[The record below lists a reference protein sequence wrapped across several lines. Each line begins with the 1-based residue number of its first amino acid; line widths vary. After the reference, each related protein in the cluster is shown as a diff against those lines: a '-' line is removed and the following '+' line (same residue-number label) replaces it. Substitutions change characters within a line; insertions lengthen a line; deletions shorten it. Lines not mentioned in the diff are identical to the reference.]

1 MKITVVGAGTAG
13 AFAGAWAKKNFP
25 DATVTQIYSKDI
37 PAIGVGESVT
47 PHVWAFLQE
56 FGIDQSTWMKDVNS
70 EFKLSNCF
78 EGWTTTDQHFGFT
91 YNKPLDK
98 INDYNFETYLKRTQD
113 EISVLD
119 VVVKLYKDK
128 DISDIQSNWYEIFE
142 HMQSNKIP
150 NETKQIFST
159 SHHIDAQ
166 SISNWVM
173 EHISKPLGVKFIE
186 GTVTNITT
194 SSDGISSVIVNGEK
208 ITSDYWLDC
217 TGFNRLLVNEVD
229 DTFVKYENNKANS
242 SWVMPVER
250 KDAKYYTRSIRNE
263 FGWQF
268 KISLQHRIG
277 TGMVYSDEYFDDNEV
292 LEYFKSIEQD
302 NLAEPR
308 LLKWQPGRLKN
319 PRVGNVFAIGMAAGF
334 VEPMEAN
341 ALWHTLATV
350 YRAIDT
356 INYQNTN
363 LFDDII
369 AKGYD
374 DTALF
379 ILMHYTLCE
388 KGNNK
393 FWHDMREIG
402 QKENHSLLAYQK
414 YKQNTLHRVSY
425 WYSMF
430 PDFMWAQLASTWDA
444 DMNNFDVQ
452 ASNKQKELVL
462 NYLKSNRQNVFN

>member
-37 PAIGVGESVT
+37 PIIGVGESVT
-47 PHVWAFLQE
+47 PHVWAFLKE
-56 FGIDQSTWMKDVNS
+56 FSIDQSTWMQGVNS

-78 EGWTTTDQHFGFT
+78 EGWTDKDQHFGFT
-91 YNKPLDK
+91 YNKSVDK
-98 INDYNFETYLKRTQD
+98 IHDYNFETYIARTQD
-113 EISVLD
+113 QLSVLD
-119 VVVKLYKDK
+119 VAVDLYKNK
-128 DISDIQSNWYEIFE
+128 DIDSIQSHWYEIYE
-142 HMQSNKIP
+142 YMQQNKIP
-150 NETKQIFST
+150 KETKQMFST

-173 EHISKPLGVKFIE
+173 ENISKPYGVKFIE
-186 GTVTNITT
+186 GKVSNITT
-194 SSDGISSVIVNGEK
+194 NSQGISSVIVNGEK

-217 TGFNRLLVNEVD
+217 TGFNRLLINEVN
-229 DTFVKYENNKANS
+229 DTFVEYKNNKPNS
-242 SWVMPVER
+242 SWVMPTKR
-250 KDAKYYTRSIRNE
+250 IDAKYYTRSIRNE

-277 TGMVYSDEYFDDNEV
+277 TGVVYSDEYFDDNEV
-292 LEYFKSIEQD
+292 LEYFKSIETQG
-302 NLAEPR
+302 LVEPR
-308 LLKWQPGRLKN
+308 LLKWTPGRLKN
-319 PRVGNVFAIGMAAGF
+319 PRAGNVFAIGMAAGF

-341 ALWHTLATV
+341 AIWHTLATV

-369 AKGYD
+369 PEGYD

-379 ILMHYTLCE
+379 ILMHYTLCNR
-388 KGNNK
+388 GTNK
-393 FWHDMREIG
+393 FWKDMREIG
-402 QKENHSLLAYQK
+402 KHENHNLLVYEK
-414 YKQNTLHRVSY
+414 YKQNTLGRVAH

-430 PDFMWAQLASTWDA
+430 PDFMWAQLASTWDC
-444 DMNNFDVQ
+444 DMKYFKINSTD
-452 ASNKQKELVL
+452 KQKQLVL
-462 NYLKSNRQNVFN
+462 NYLKSNRQMIV